1 MTCPIAG
8 FYEDLSRAEI
18 RNSGDAIR
26 LRFLKVLFHQLKD
39 RICVTYLRSD
49 AVEWITE
56 RVIAA
61 GLNDGDSGRITNN
74 IKEWAYVGG
83 RYEALSRDLGNSN
96 AAQDYKYLGSLF
108 RLPDDVTDRY
118 LVKEVPV
125 KGEDRTRFIN
135 SLTHRGVRNLEK
147 SEDMDNLANEV
158 FCFLW
163 NKIES
168 SISFAQP
175 EQGSLSVGMKDWRR
189 LQGTRIL
196 RLQNVDHPTL
206 HSSNPTDNLE
216 SAETS
221 QCTPARGGL
230 GTECVHQ
237 VSSDL
242 GTQDGPANSWTHA
255 PGICTSNLTAW
266 GSGASGANEG
276 GLSGSH
282 NAGEAF
288 QNSARVFAQIDQER
302 THFNPTTSDEFF
314 SLYPSPH
321 LANSAAQVEQ
331 ERTHFNPTTSDE
343 FFSLFPNPQLAN
355 PVAHIDI
362 ELAQI
367 SSAGSEAL
375 YSPTVSS
382 R

>member
-1 MTCPIAG
+1 M
-8 FYEDLSRAEI
+8 
-18 RNSGDAIR
+18 
-26 LRFLKVLFHQLKD
+26 
-39 RICVTYLRSD
+39 
-49 AVEWITE
+49 
-56 RVIAA
+56 
-61 GLNDGDSGRITNN
+61 
-74 IKEWAYVGG
+74 
-83 RYEALSRDLGNSN
+83 
-96 AAQDYKYLGSLF
+96 
-108 RLPDDVTDRY
+108 
-118 LVKEVPV
+118 
-125 KGEDRTRFIN
+125 
-135 SLTHRGVRNLEK
+135 
-147 SEDMDNLANEV
+147 
-158 FCFLW
+158 
-163 NKIES
+163 
-168 SISFAQP
+168 
-175 EQGSLSVGMKDWRR
+175 
-189 LQGTRIL
+189 
-196 RLQNVDHPTL
+196 DHPTL

-314 SLYPSPH
+314 SL
-321 LANSAAQVEQ
+321 
-331 ERTHFNPTTSDE
+331 
-343 FFSLFPNPQLAN
+343 FPNPQLAN